1 MSVKRGQTSSP
12 DRWQGKSQ
20 QSLRNGTLANK
31 NMSALMAVKTE
42 TRQAPGKPNAV
53 ILSSADKQR
62 KQIIDNKAM
71 FT

>member
-1 MSVKRGQTSSP
+1 
-12 DRWQGKSQ
+12 
-20 QSLRNGTLANK
+20 
-31 NMSALMAVKTE
+31 MAVKTE